1 MDRTVNFGAGSAI
14 AATPTPGKDAQE
26 RLVLQLVSILGLRKA
41 SLVPVQL
48 PSLPFHHHRCDDWFL
63 SRTGMR
69 LEKSKSVVATWPS
82 VCWPV
87 EVGL

>member
-1 MDRTVNFGAGSAI
+1 MDRTVNSGAGSAI

-26 RLVLQLVSILGLRKA
+26 HLVLQLVSILGLRKA

-48 PSLPFHHHRCDDWFL
+48 SFLPFHHHRLL
-63 SRTGMR
+63 SRRTGMH
-69 LEKSKSVVATWPS
+69 LGKNKNVVSTWSS